1 MKKEVGI
8 ISKFGWMDGWMDG
21 WLDMCGRDKDCDQ
34 HGMGLHG
41 RYLVIFCVS
50 YDWNWTL

>member
-21 WLDMCGRDKDCDQ
+21 WLDMCGRDKDCD
-34 HGMGLHG
+34 
-41 RYLVIFCVS
+41 
-50 YDWNWTL
+50 